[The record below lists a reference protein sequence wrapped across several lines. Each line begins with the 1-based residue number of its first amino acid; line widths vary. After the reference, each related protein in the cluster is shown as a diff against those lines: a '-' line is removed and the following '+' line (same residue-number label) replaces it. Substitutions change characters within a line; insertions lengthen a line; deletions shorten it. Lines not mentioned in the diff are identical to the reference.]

1 MTWTSADSNRDRA
14 RTVLCA
20 ALFVAWCAAPAAA
33 APQAGH
39 TPPEVERTLVRPA
52 PAGAPQGTVRLTLA
66 DAIARGMDAS
76 HRLAE
81 MRAREAVA
89 QASLDGQAAEKMP
102 QLGVQAGYQRTA
114 HVEPFGIAMSGSG
127 PKIIYPDIPDNFH
140 TRVDFE
146 WPIYTAGRV
155 DAMARAAKAE
165 LDAVGKDL
173 LAARNDLKLEIGRAF
188 WAVVTAREAEGVVA
202 QALANVDAHL
212 RDVRN
217 RQAAGLVPPS
227 DVLSTEA
234 LRSRQQVLLI
244 QARHA
249 TDSVSAEL
257 RRLVGLDPGTPVEPD
272 ARLDQPSGPAAAAD
286 ALVGE
291 ARKSRADRQAIEI
304 RLVSLDARSQAARA
318 GKWPVIGVGAG
329 FDYARPNPKIFPRE
343 AAWQP
348 FWDVGVSLSWTFWDG
363 GRVAASVAQ
372 AEASR
377 AALEERLKEYDS
389 VLDVEV
395 RQRLLDLDSAHAEV
409 TAASDGIRAAAEAR
423 RVVEERF
430 KAGVA
435 INTEVLDAQ
444 QALLQAELERTRA
457 LADVRLA
464 EARLD
469 RAIGR

>member
-1 MTWTSADSNRDRA
+1 MTWTSIDSNRRRGSA
-14 RTVLCA
+14 TLGA
-20 ALFVAWCAAPAAA
+20 ALVVASCAFAAA
-33 APQAGH
+33 AA
-39 TPPEVERTLVRPA
+39 EARPA
-52 PAGAPQGTVRLTLA
+52 PPDGAATAVPPAATDASQGPVRLTLA

-81 MRAREAVA
+81 IRAREAVA
-89 QASLDGQAAEKMP
+89 QASLDGQSAEKMP
-102 QLGVQAGYQRTA
+102 QVAVQAGYQRTA
-114 HVEPFGIAMSGSG
+114 HVEEFGIEFTGSG
-127 PKIIYPDIPDNFH
+127 PKVIYPDIPDNFR
-140 TRVDFE
+140 TRLDFQ

-155 DAMARAAKAE
+155 DALERAAKAE
-165 LDAVGKDL
+165 LDAAGKDL
-173 LAARNDLKLEIGRAF
+173 LAAQNDLKLEISRAF

-227 DVLSTEA
+227 DVLTTEA

-244 QARHA
+244 RAQHA
-249 TDSVSAEL
+249 TESASAEL
-257 RRLVGLDPGTPVEPD
+257 RRLVGLDPGTPVVTD
-272 ARLDQPSGPAAAAD
+272 ARLDQPSERAAGAD
-286 ALVGE
+286 VLVGE
-291 ARKSRADRQAIEI
+291 ARRARADRQAIEI
-304 RLVSLDARSQAARA
+304 RLVSLDARGEAARA

-343 AAWQP
+343 AAWKP
-348 FWDVGVSLSWTFWDG
+348 FWEVGVNVSWTFWDG
-363 GRVAASVAQ
+363 GRVAAGVAQ

-377 AALEERLKEYDS
+377 VALEERLKEYDT

-395 RQRLLDLDSAHAEV
+395 RQRLLDLESARAEV
-409 TAASDGIRAAAEAR
+409 TAAADGIRAATEAR

-444 QALLQAELERTRA
+444 QALLQAELDRTRA
-457 LADVRLA
+457 LAEVRLA